1 MNHRWK
7 NGRGS
12 LINTL
17 RLTNMNVFI
26 YVEILCQ
33 LNTTQVMCNGVRE
46 SLECFRSKTDEE
58 WLWAFN
64 QSIIYVEILCQ
75 LNTISVLLH
84 ALTLNVEY

>member
-17 RLTNMNVFI
+17 RLTNMNVHI
-26 YVEILCQ
+26 RRDPLSIEHYASDVQWCE
-33 LNTTQVMCNGVRE
+33 RE